1 MRTID
6 LILTCVG
13 TAMNLFLAYPMFDCL
28 WAKKKHVKLPLLLLL
43 ASAVLYTLC
52 LLAFGGSAVQP
63 FFGLLPLLALTL
75 RFEAKAWQRI
85 LFCTVFFAVAC
96 TSQLMV
102 ELVCDL
108 FIPLKYIVP
117 TYLLYSL
124 QVTLLSKSL
133 VFAFVAGVCI
143 KQKSAVSAA
152 AKKYYLL
159 IPLFLLAS
167 VAILV
172 LQYYVF
178 PDFPIETQS
187 LLIVVAICFTLLIV
201 ASILVFVFLDLLSQN
216 QIGKQ
221 HLAAANEI
229 ISRQIAQYQALITHH
244 KDIAK
249 MRHDHKNFCIGML
262 SELEHGNVQAV
273 IGRLREECAALQS
286 PAERSG
292 DIIHTVVELKSE
304 LAKRQGISV
313 DFEYRELRQMV
324 IPPID
329 LAVILGNALDNAIEA
344 TAAVKKD
351 ATKTVSVLV
360 ACKNNTIVIS
370 IKNPVGRKLDTAC
383 LTTQK
388 PDAAH
393 HGFGILSMQSLA
405 AKYGGEVIFDCT
417 ENMFTVS
424 IVLNNFPSK
433 TEPYA
438 PPTV

>member
-13 TAMNLFLAYPMFDCL
+13 MAMNLLLAYPMFDCL

-43 ASAVLYTLC
+43 TSAALYILC
-52 LLAFGGSAVQP
+52 MLAFGGGAAQP

-75 RFEAKAWQRI
+75 LFETKTWQRI
-85 LFCTVFFAVAC
+85 LFCTVFFTVAC

-178 PDFPIETQS
+178 PDFPIET
-187 LLIVVAICFTLLIV
+187 
-201 ASILVFVFLDLLSQN
+201 
-216 QIGKQ
+216 
-221 HLAAANEI
+221 
-229 ISRQIAQYQALITHH
+229 
-244 KDIAK
+244 
-249 MRHDHKNFCIGML
+249 
-262 SELEHGNVQAV
+262 
-273 IGRLREECAALQS
+273 
-286 PAERSG
+286 
-292 DIIHTVVELKSE
+292 
-304 LAKRQGISV
+304 
-313 DFEYRELRQMV
+313 
-324 IPPID
+324 
-329 LAVILGNALDNAIEA
+329 
-344 TAAVKKD
+344 
-351 ATKTVSVLV
+351 
-360 ACKNNTIVIS
+360 
-370 IKNPVGRKLDTAC
+370 
-383 LTTQK
+383 
-388 PDAAH
+388 
-393 HGFGILSMQSLA
+393 
-405 AKYGGEVIFDCT
+405 
-417 ENMFTVS
+417 
-424 IVLNNFPSK
+424 
-433 TEPYA
+433 
-438 PPTV
+438 

>member
-28 WAKKKHVKLPLLLLL
+28 WAKKKHGRLPLLLFLV
-43 ASAVLYTLC
+43 SATLYLIC

-75 RFEAKAWQRI
+75 RFEAKAWQRV
-85 LFCTVFFAVAC
+85 LFCTVFFTVAC

-102 ELVCDL
+102 ELVCGL
-108 FIPLKYIVP
+108 FFPLKYIVP
-117 TYLLYSL
+117 TYLLYTL
-124 QVTLLSKSL
+124 QVMLLSKFL

-178 PDFPIETQS
+178 PDFPIEMQS
-187 LLIVVAICFTLLIV
+187 LLIVVAICFTVLIV

-229 ISRQIAQYQALITHH
+229 ISRQIAQYQALIAHH

-262 SELEHGNVQAV
+262 NELENGNAQAV
-273 IGRLREECAALQS
+273 IGRLREECAILQS

-304 LAKRQGISV
+304 LAKRQGVSV

-344 TAAVKKD
+344 ASAVKKE
-351 ATKTVSVLV
+351 ATKTISVLV

-370 IKNPVGRKLDTAC
+370 IKNPVDKKVNVMH

-388 PDAAH
+388 EHSSH
-393 HGFGILSMQSLA
+393 HGFGIISMRQLA
-405 AKYGGEVIFDCT
+405 AKYGGEVLFDCT
-417 ENMFTVS
+417 EEIFSAS
-424 IVLNNFPSK
+424 IILNNFS
-433 TEPYA
+433 
-438 PPTV
+438 V